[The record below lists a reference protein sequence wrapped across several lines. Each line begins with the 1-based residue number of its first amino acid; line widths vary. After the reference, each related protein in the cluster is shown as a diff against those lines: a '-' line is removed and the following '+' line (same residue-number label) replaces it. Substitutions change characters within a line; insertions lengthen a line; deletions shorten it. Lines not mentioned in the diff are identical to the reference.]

1 MGLSTRVDW
10 DLRIVMGEVYRLRD
24 CRGPQYSERVRSCF
38 VYSGDMAK
46 ETYTK
51 IPIYIHRSVFVQGTT
66 RQTLNLKLSS
76 QTKWRPA
83 SHRPDSWGGLSK

>member
-1 MGLSTRVDW
+1 
-10 DLRIVMGEVYRLRD
+10 MGEVYRLRD

-51 IPIYIHRSVFVQGTT
+51 IPIYIHIRSVFVARNNQA
-66 RQTLNLKLSS
+66 N
-76 QTKWRPA
+76 P
-83 SHRPDSWGGLSK
+83 